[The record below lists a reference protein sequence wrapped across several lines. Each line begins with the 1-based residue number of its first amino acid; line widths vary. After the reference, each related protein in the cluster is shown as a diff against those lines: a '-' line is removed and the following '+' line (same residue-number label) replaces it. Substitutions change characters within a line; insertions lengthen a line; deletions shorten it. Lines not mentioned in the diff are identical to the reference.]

1 MSLSSC
7 APGVP
12 SDDQS
17 SPFNERK
24 EKSWQNNNLLNM
36 TQCEASHL
44 YLCSEDFQLP
54 RIMKEQEMYIG
65 KIMYFVHLRIKN
77 TK

>member
-1 MSLSSC
+1 
-7 APGVP
+7 
-12 SDDQS
+12 
-17 SPFNERK
+17 
-24 EKSWQNNNLLNM
+24 M